1 MSGALPPS
9 PPAARAARIGSPA
22 PDQPKA
28 LHPLLFGA
36 VDDVVLQAA
45 RKGGEQCAVPR
56 DADDEVF
63 VIFGVFLRVEQRFA
77 RNDVELHMAAL
88 LIKIRADKRH
98 KVFKSLSA
106 AQCRRMEFL
115 VEEGAVVTVD
125 GSTIESNV
133 TVIDFSNTVDI
144 YISKEN
150 RNALYSVNVSIKP
163 APKWRLL
170 ATSDNVTSG
179 NFTMA
184 ISPDNIPYIATTVEV
199 EVNVTD
205 PDSGGQSVDTKEYP
219 VLYRIESSFENALT
233 AQYFFEEDAGAPS
246 MSFDTEG
253 TPYVAFSDERAE
265 NGEISVF
272 KVDNGTATQIGASG
286 VIYTS
291 DGGDS
296 FPIFYIADNDIYLAI
311 HNGQKNVT
319 VTRRALNL
327 VHFDGAQWQNGV
339 SLPGQDPSKASLKV
353 LGQTVNGVHYIF
365 AVDRSDPYA
374 ADIYKYDTV
383 NGNTWENVA
392 ASLKPIAADGSTEL
406 GFTNLYCTAEFNVDN
421 DGNIYFVTG
430 ANFVSADAFNPAVV
444 RYNPGTK
451 TQNIIGSVFTN
462 ISNDRYAMFKIAFDN
477 NKLYITS
484 RTKNH
489 LAIIDYD
496 TNGLIAEI
504 EITAKPVD
512 MLAFGNNLF
521 ILGGK
526 IIQ

>member
-1 MSGALPPS
+1 MKKFTYLSILLIAAMACNPEETPNDVVQPISFDVFGFSAEANS
-9 PPAARAARIGSPA
+9 KVISSDIVVESPAAGVLNIELPIGTPA
-22 PDQPKA
+22 DA
-28 LHPLLFGA
+28 LETL
-36 VDDVVLQAA
+36 
-45 RKGGEQCAVPR
+45 VPYF
-56 DADDEVF
+56 E
-63 VIFGVFLRVEQRFA
+63 
-77 RNDVELHMAAL
+77 
-88 LIKIRADKRH
+88 
-98 KVFKSLSA
+98 
-106 AQCRRMEFL
+106 
-115 VEEGAVVTVD
+115 VEEDAVVTVD

-150 RNALYSVNVSIKP
+150 RNALYSVNVSIKA

-477 NKLYITS
+477 TNTPYIVYKYDS
-484 RTKNH
+484 MDAMINVSYLDNNTKQWSTPENIKVGKDPQICFDSEGNGYV
-489 LAIIDYD
+489 AIVNEDD
-496 TNGLIAEI
+496 KIAVY
-504 EITAKPVD
+504 TTK
-512 MLAFGNNLF
+512 
-521 ILGGK
+521 
-526 IIQ
+526 Q